1 MLVLM
6 EARALLPEVD
16 RRLAHRYGHPRLER
30 EDPLTLLIRTIL
42 SQNTSDR
49 NRDLAFE
56 ALRACWRTWEELL
69 GAPEDAVAEA
79 IKAAGLHHQRA
90 RRLHDVLSRVLREA
104 GTLSLDFLGRLSP
117 EAAEAWL
124 LGLPGVGKKTAY
136 IVLLMAF
143 GIARFPVDTH
153 IQRVTTRLGLLAPK
167 AEPHAAL
174 APLVP
179 EGREE
184 PLHLNL
190 IRLGREVCAARRP
203 QCALCPLADLC
214 AHPAAKADPR
224 LRRLLKQ
231 PTDAAVGVLV
241 RYADGSVITARSDRS
256 QLLAM
261 LADPKV
267 IAVEAATPVTPK
279 EV

>member
-6 EARALLPEVD
+6 ETRALLAEVD
-16 RRLAHRYGHPRLER
+16 RRLAHRYGHPRLGR
-30 EDPLTLLIRTIL
+30 EDPLTLLVRTIL

-56 ALRACWRTWEELL
+56 ALRARWATWEALL
-69 GAPEDAVAEA
+69 GAREDEVAEA

-90 RRLHDVLSRVLREA
+90 RRLHDVLSRVLEEA
-104 GTLSLDFLGRLSP
+104 GTLSLDFLERLTP
-117 EAAEAWL
+117 EEAEAWL
-124 LGLPGVGKKTAY
+124 LRLPGVGKKTAY
-136 IVLLMAF
+136 IVLLMGF
-143 GIARFPVDTH
+143 GIGRFPVDTH
-153 IQRVTTRLGLLAPK
+153 IQRVTTRLGLLSPK
-167 AEPHAAL
+167 PEPHAAL

-190 IRLGREVCAARRP
+190 IRLGREVCSARRP
-203 QCALCPLADLC
+203 RCAVCPLADLC
-214 AHPAAKADPR
+214 AYPASKADPK
-224 LRRLLKQ
+224 LRMLLKK
-231 PTDAAVGVLV
+231 PALDEVAVLV
-241 RYADGSVITARSDRS
+241 RHSDGSVTTTRSDRS
-256 QLLAM
+256 QLLTL

-267 IAVEAATPVTPK
+267 IAVEAASTVTPK